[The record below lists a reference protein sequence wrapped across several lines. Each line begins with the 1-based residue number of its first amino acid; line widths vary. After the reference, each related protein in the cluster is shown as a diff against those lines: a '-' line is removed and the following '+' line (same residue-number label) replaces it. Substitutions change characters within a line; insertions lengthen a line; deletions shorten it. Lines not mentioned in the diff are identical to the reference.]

1 MTSDYSSSYRFELP
15 DTGDRSGTWGQ
26 MMNAFMGTL
35 LEDALSGV
43 SSVVMANADYN
54 LVTASGSAD
63 EARRMVLNV
72 TSSISLSQT
81 RNLVAPSVKKLY
93 SVLNNTTGGQSIVI
107 KTSAGTGITI
117 ASGRRRFLFCDG
129 TEFYDLF
136 NDLPSGTTVA
146 NAAIATTTG
155 SQGLSNKT
163 ITASTITVADNA
175 LTLQDNGD
183 ATKQALFELSGITTG
198 QTRTLTVPDAS
209 GTIATTASSQTL
221 QNKTLDNTNILTL
234 RDDRLTL
241 QDNGDTTKQVVF
253 ELSGLT
259 AGTTRT
265 VSIADGN
272 FTVGGTIFNA
282 QTGTSYTIQA
292 SDRADILTFSNA
304 AAVSVTLPQATTTGF
319 GSGFFFFVKNLGA
332 GAVTITPTTSTIAG
346 GSALV
351 LRTEQWAIVFSDS
364 TNYNAFHTGSITGA
378 LSAREIGTRGLPVV
392 TQDAAYQFALGD
404 EGGIVRHSSAST
416 HTYTIPANGTTP
428 FPVGT
433 AFTIVNEP
441 GGGDVTLAITTDTL
455 NRGDGVAGT
464 GSRTIKA
471 NSVATVIKT
480 AATTWIITGSFT

>member
-1 MTSDYSSSYRFELP
+1 MSSSYSSSYRFELP

-26 MMNAFMGTL
+26 MMNQFMGTL

-43 SSVVMANADYN
+43 SSVVMANADYT
-54 LVTASGSAD
+54 LVTASGSVD
-63 EARRMVLNV
+63 ETRRMILNV
-72 TSSISLSQT
+72 TSSIALSQT
-81 RNLVAPSVKKLY
+81 RNVIAPSVKKLY
-93 SVLNNTTGGQSIVI
+93 SILNNTTGSQSIVI
-107 KTSAGTGITI
+107 KTSAGVGVTVP
-117 ASGRRRFLFCDG
+117 SGKRRFVFCDG
-129 TEFYDLF
+129 TDFYDLLT
-136 NDLPSGTTVA
+136 DLPSGATIA
-146 NAAIATTTG
+146 NSAIATTT
-155 SQGLSNKT
+155 SAQGLSNKT

-175 LTLQDNGD
+175 FTLQDNGD
-183 ATKQALFELSGITTG
+183 ATKQVVFELSGLTTG

-209 GTIATTASSQTL
+209 ATLATTTTAQTL
-221 QNKTLDNTNILTL
+221 QNKTLDNTNILTV

-241 QDNGDTTKQVVF
+241 QDNADATKQVVF

-265 VSIADGN
+265 VSVADGS

-282 QTGTSYTIQA
+282 QTGTSYTVQA

-304 AAVSVTLPQATTTGF
+304 AAVSVTLPQATTAGF
-319 GSGFFFFVKNLGA
+319 GSGFFFFVKNLGV
-332 GAVTITPTTSTIAG
+332 GTVTITPATSTIAG

-351 LRTEQWAIVFSDS
+351 LRTDQWAIVFSDS
-364 TNYNAFHTGSITGA
+364 TNYNTFHTGSVTGA
-378 LSAREIGTRGLPVV
+378 LSAKEIGTRGLPVV

-404 EGGIVRHSSAST
+404 EGGIIRHSSASV

-428 FPVGT
+428 FAVGT

-480 AATTWIITGSFT
+480 AATTWMITGSFI